1 MKNILRQF
9 LFNDSASRK
18 NLDDNLSRM
27 VESLGTRIEFI
38 RTEIIY
44 EMRYGLKES
53 NPTQD
58 SKKIDSKILHVD
70 KLKRQTEVG
79 TVKINLGCGHK
90 PKEDYI
96 NVDMRDI
103 PGVDIVAA
111 VDCLPFEENS
121 VSEIYTSHLIEHF
134 PEEKLVRHILPYWLS
149 VLKPG
154 GTIRIVAPD
163 AESMCKAFSNGE
175 MSFRDFKE
183 VTFGAQDYDGD
194 FHYTMFTPDSIVE
207 ILTTVGFTKPRLLDY
222 GRINGLCRELEVLA
236 TKKHQQ

>member
-1 MKNILRQF
+1 MKNILRKY
-9 LFNDSASRK
+9 LFNDSTNRK
-18 NLDDNLSRM
+18 ILADDLSRM
-27 VESLGTRIEFI
+27 VESLGARIEFI
-38 RTEIIY
+38 RAELIY

-53 NPTQD
+53 NSTPD
-58 SKKIDSKILHVD
+58 AKKIEPRILSVE
-70 KLKRQTEVG
+70 KLRRQAESG

-90 PKEDYI
+90 PKDDYI

-111 VDCLPFEENS
+111 VDLLPFEENS
-121 VSEIYTSHLIEHF
+121 VSEIYSSHLIEHF
-134 PEEKLVRHILPYWLS
+134 PEEKLVRHILPYWLK

-194 FHYTMFTPDSIVE
+194 FHYTMFTPDSITE
-207 ILTTVGFTKPRLLDY
+207 ILNKVGFIKARLLDY
-222 GRINGLCRELEVLA
+222 GRINGLCRELEVVA
-236 TKKHQQ
+236 TKKY